1 MCRHL
6 GLDFAA
12 LNASM
17 LSHQLN
23 LGKVGLPGCC
33 CLMHKQGGWALGGWG
48 TAVGVAGKCRRSAAG
63 AAAEGPVQ
71 QLSPPLERPRGG
83 RGPGRWRWQGV
94 PARGTSWQSGPPSGQ
109 VTAGGRQWL
118 QALSGARPVPR
129 AATCLLRHCSRANI
143 PPPLLSAVIR
153 PETLHGAPHQWGR
166 HRHCSAAG

>member
-33 CLMHKQGGWALGGWG
+33 LMHKQGTWALSWRAC
-48 TAVGVAGKCRRSAAG
+48 TVVGVAGRCRCSATD

-71 QLSPPLERPRGG
+71 QLSPPLERPRG
-83 RGPGRWRWQGV
+83 QG
-94 PARGTSWQSGPPSGQ
+94 
-109 VTAGGRQWL
+109 
-118 QALSGARPVPR
+118 
-129 AATCLLRHCSRANI
+129 LLH
-143 PPPLLSAVIR
+143 
-153 PETLHGAPHQWGR
+153 
-166 HRHCSAAG
+166 